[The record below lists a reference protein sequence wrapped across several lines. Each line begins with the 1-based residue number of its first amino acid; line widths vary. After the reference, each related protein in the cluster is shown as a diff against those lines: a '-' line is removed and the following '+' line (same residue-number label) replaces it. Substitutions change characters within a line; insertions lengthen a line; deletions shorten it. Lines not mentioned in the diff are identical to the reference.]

1 MRTIKLIELLFG
13 DDTVI
18 VAESEKDL
26 QQNVIESQKE
36 LEKINMEINVDRQR
50 RRNEL
55 NKSKATTIWE
65 HQ

>member
-36 LEKINMEINVDRQR
+36 LEKINKEINVD
-50 RRNEL
+50 
-55 NKSKATTIWE
+55 
-65 HQ
+65 

>member
-1 MRTIKLIELLFG
+1 MGNIKLLELLFA

-18 VAESEKDL
+18 VAKSEKDL